1 MQRLQLGLV
10 DVHHR
15 MVVGHQQHLFA
26 ALHQRAHE
34 RRHEGGLGD
43 AGGLALALADRILDD
58 RALGGI
64 VGLTQ
69 QGQLLGHRQHQLPIY
84 AVVPVNLLH
93 QAALGGQLLQHVALQ
108 AAQHQALPA
117 QMLAQQL
124 RLGHDGAVV
133 AVAPLPGETLPVAE
147 EVEVQDVHHVP
158 DLAAVV
164 VDGRAGQADAVL
176 AGLGEQACS
185 AVLSCAVAAQLLNL
199 VEDDRAEAAL
209 RQHVLPA
216 PQQQVV
222 DEINIRLGQ
231 GIGLQPPDHVHAQV
245 ALLVQEAGDLAL
257 PVAQQVGRGHDD
269 RGIGCCGGEEG
280 QRLHRLAQTHVVRQ
294 QAAPRGQ
301 QEGQALLLEV
311 QQLSGEALCRGICVL
326 RHPPGLL
333 PANGVVPG
341 LLQCA
346 VPALPVTLAHLQRIA
361 QHQPVQIA
369 DHPTV
374 RREARNAPTPT
385 VAAGEEALGQLRHA
399 GLALDRP
406 AL

>member
-1 MQRLQLGLV
+1 
-10 DVHHR
+10 
-15 MVVGHQQHLFA
+15 
-26 ALHQRAHE
+26 
-34 RRHEGGLGD
+34 
-43 AGGLALALADRILDD
+43 
-58 RALGGI
+58 
-64 VGLTQ
+64 
-69 QGQLLGHRQHQLPIY
+69 
-84 AVVPVNLLH
+84 
-93 QAALGGQLLQHVALQ
+93 
-108 AAQHQALPA
+108 
-117 QMLAQQL
+117 MLAQQL

-147 EVEVQDVHHVP
+147 EVEVQNVHHVP

-222 DEINIRLGQ
+222 NQIDIRLGQ
-231 GIGLQPPDHVHAQV
+231 GIGLQAPDHVHAQV
-245 ALLVQEAGDLAL
+245 ALFVQKAGDFAL
-257 PVAQQVGRGHDD
+257 PVANQVGWGHDD
-269 RGIGCCGGEEG
+269 RRIGRRGGQKR
-280 QRLHRLAQTHVVRQ
+280 QRLHCLSQAHVIRQ

-311 QQLSGEALCRGICVL
+311 QQLPGEALRRGIGVL
-326 RHPPGLL
+326 RHFAGLL
-333 PANGVVPG
+333 PTNRVLPG
-341 LLQCA
+341 LLQRA
-346 VPALPVTLAHLQRIA
+346 VPALPVALAHLQRIA
-361 QHQPVQIA
+361 QHQPVQVA
-369 DHPTV
+369 DHPPV

-399 GLALDRP
+399 GLGLDRP
-406 AL
+406 ALRAPVVGQCAVAVTAAVRVPQIERNRLRRGIILPGKGEFKEIVQCKATPHRRLSATTCTGFPQMDSGR